1 MKLYQRKLEYL
12 AANIM
17 GKASMVHIYFRDLGV
32 EKYSTD
38 ELYNIVDLIGTIS
51 ISWSILQNFRSP
63 EKCQF
68 WSPEMGPL
76 DHSPI
81 LTETASNPIKNKK
94 KKSIHVT
101 GEQVKPLA

>member
-38 ELYNIVDLIGTIS
+38 ELYNIVDLIGKIS
-51 ISWSILQNFRSP
+51 ISWSILKNFRSP
-63 EKCQF
+63 EKYQF
-68 WSPEMGPL
+68 WSPDQFCKTFDPL
-76 DHSPI
+76 KLDLLIIPRF
-81 LTETASNPIKNKK
+81 
-94 KKSIHVT
+94 
-101 GEQVKPLA
+101 